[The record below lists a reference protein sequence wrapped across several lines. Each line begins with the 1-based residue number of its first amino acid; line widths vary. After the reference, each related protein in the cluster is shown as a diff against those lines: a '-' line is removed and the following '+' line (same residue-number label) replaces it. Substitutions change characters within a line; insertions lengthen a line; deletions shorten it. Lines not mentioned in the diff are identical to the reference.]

1 MPKVNNKE
9 QIKQYLLKLIA
20 NGSASYAGK
29 TAETFGIARST
40 VYNYIG
46 ELRNDGVLEADAAG
60 HLRLTEK
67 EYVFDYRNSALTED
81 RVFER
86 DIKALITDFPKNVQ
100 SVWQYAFTEMMNNA
114 IEHSAAQTI
123 RVTVRVGGYD
133 TAVTISD
140 DGIGIFRNIRDYW
153 LREKKEE
160 LTLHE
165 CASLLFAGKLTTAR
179 EMHSGE
185 GIFFTSHLMDSFYIL
200 SDDVVFSRDNF
211 DDFILTGLGEGHGT
225 TVRMTLHNASKK
237 TVNEVFD
244 RFSDIEHGFYRTHI
258 PIAHIFPGGSPV
270 SRSEARR
277 LGEMIADFGRITLD
291 FTDVPEI
298 GQAFTHELFVVWQ
311 KRHPDTVLDVVN
323 ADKAVGFMI
332 GRVLN
337 TK

>member
-1 MPKVNNKE
+1 MPKINNKE
-9 QIKQYLLKLIA
+9 QIRQYLLKLIA
-20 NGSASYAGK
+20 NGSAAYARK
-29 TAETFGIARST
+29 TEETFGISKST

-46 ELRNDGVLEADAAG
+46 EMKRDGVLETDAAG

-67 EYVFDYRNSALTED
+67 AYVFAYGNRALRED
-81 RVFER
+81 RVFDR
-86 DIKALITDFPKNVQ
+86 DIRTLIADFPENVQ
-100 SVWQYAFTEMMNNA
+100 SVWRYAFTEMMNNA
-114 IEHSAAQTI
+114 IEHSGARTI
-123 RVTVRVGGYD
+123 RVTVRVGSYD
-133 TAVTISD
+133 TSVTIAD
-140 DGIGIFRNIRDYW
+140 DGVGIFRHIREYW
-153 LREKKEE
+153 LREKQEE

-185 GIFFTSHLMDSFYIL
+185 GIFFTSHLMDTFLIL

-211 DDFILTGLGEGHGT
+211 DDTIRTELGAEHGT

-237 TVNEVFD
+237 TVTEVFD
-244 RFSDIEHGFYRTHI
+244 RFSDVEHGFYQTHI

-298 GQAFTHELFVVWQ
+298 GQAFTHELFIVWQ
-311 KRHPDTVLDVVN
+311 KRHPDTALEVVN
-323 ADKAVGFMI
+323 ADGIVARMI